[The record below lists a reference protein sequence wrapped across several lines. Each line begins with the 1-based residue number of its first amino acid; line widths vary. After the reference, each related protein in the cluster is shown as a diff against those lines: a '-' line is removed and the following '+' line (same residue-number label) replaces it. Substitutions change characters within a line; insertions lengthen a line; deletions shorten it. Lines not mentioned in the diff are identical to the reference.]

1 MLLTEC
7 MYYPP
12 PQIIQASRSH
22 AAWGWGQPALGS
34 QTFTWAMAQARLG
47 SRGRRKIHSRL
58 LLGHQL
64 GRLCAKL
71 LIVRAQQ
78 AFLTRP
84 TQGRHCSQSD
94 LASEEKILQHNCARL
109 SPLPELLYG
118 YTCVLLIS
126 GESHIPLSPVQRKSR
141 HNIKCTVSWLR
152 VRRCPL
158 SHLPELKETVPGSFL
173 MKT

>member
-1 MLLTEC
+1 MEIDRARSSFHIGQSRPWKGRGVALPRCSSQSACTT
-7 MYYPP
+7 PP

-118 YTCVLLIS
+118 YTCVSLYL
-126 GESHIPLSPVQRKSR
+126 GNR
-141 HNIKCTVSWLR
+141 T
-152 VRRCPL
+152 
-158 SHLPELKETVPGSFL
+158 FL
-173 MKT
+173 